1 MLMKGMLMLPS
12 NLDPK
17 LHHPKSDPKAIQGGG
32 GGSGTELYLTQGLP
46 TCCTVEAKRTTLDSA
61 SSPDQYSLL
70 SVVVLPSILRRTIA
84 NG

>member
-32 GGSGTELYLTQGLP
+32 GGGSGTKLYLTQGVADMLH
-46 TCCTVEAKRTTLDSA
+46 S
-61 SSPDQYSLL
+61 
-70 SVVVLPSILRRTIA
+70 
-84 NG
+84 